1 MTRFALA
8 IVFSAIGLG
17 GGGLGG
23 GSLGGESAMA
33 ADVTATSAIDAV
45 TVFPSGA
52 EISRLAKVKL
62 VKGEGRIVFPD
73 LPAQAIAGSIRVEG
87 KSTGK
92 LEIGSVDAKRLSVP
106 RSDPA
111 TTESERKKLEDQI
124 ESLRDTRA
132 LFEGQTEAANAQRT
146 LINNLTNL
154 PTIPPQPMAGPQPA
168 PDWKALIATI
178 GTGLVDVKRAEL
190 EAQLKIRETDRK
202 ITELQGKLNALAPI
216 RQERTEVAVAVTAG
230 ADLEA
235 DLVVKYQVPSA
246 SWTALYD
253 ARLSTGGK
261 AAAPKLDLTRRAAI
275 QQTTG
280 EPWTNVTLALSTTR
294 PTVGASAPELRTM
307 TVDYMPDFAPAVA
320 AAPAPVARQMMKQRR
335 DEGLAQ
341 DRDAMAAGAM
351 AAPEPV
357 MAEATVRNAAV
368 MQAPF
373 QAVYG
378 VPGRATVAPTGEIKN
393 VQLMEE
399 SIEPQLLVRTVPKLD
414 AKAFL
419 YAKLILPKSSAV
431 LPGAV
436 SLFRDGTFV
445 GTGKLPLLA
454 PGEEHELGFGG
465 DDSIRVKHAIAEDKR
480 GEKGLISS
488 SKTDTR
494 NYKITVK
501 NLHQRPMNIVVFDHV
516 PVSQQQDIKVTMTAK
531 PQPTKSD
538 VDDKRGV
545 LAWEAK
551 LEPDAEQVI
560 EVGYQVVW
568 PGAKAVTYGK

>member
-8 IVFSAIGLG
+8 VVFSALGLG
-17 GGGLGG
+17 GGGLSG
-23 GSLGGESAMA
+23 LGGERAMA

-52 EISRLAKVKL
+52 EISRIAKVKII
-62 VKGEGRIVFPD
+62 KGEGRIVFPD

-92 LEIGSVDAKRLSVP
+92 LEIGSVDTKRLSVP

-111 TTESERKKLEDQI
+111 TTETERKKLEDQI

-132 LFEGQTEAANAQRT
+132 LFEGQTEAANAQRS

-178 GTGLVDVKRAEL
+178 GTGLVEAKRAEL
-190 EAQLKIRETDRK
+190 EAQVKIRETDRK
-202 ITELQGKLNALAPI
+202 ITELQGKLKALAPI
-216 RQERTEVAVAVTAG
+216 REERTEVAVAVTAG

-253 ARLSTGGK
+253 ARLTTGGK

-307 TVDYMPDFAPAVA
+307 TVDYVPDTPPPVA
-320 AAPAPVARQMMKQRR
+320 ATAPAPVARQMMKQRL
-335 DEGLAQ
+335 EGGEQNRAVSA
-341 DRDAMAAGAM
+341 DM

-357 MAEATVRNAAV
+357 MAEATTRNAAV

-373 QAVYG
+373 QAIYG
-378 VPGRATVAPTGEIKN
+378 VPGRNTVAPTGEIKN

-399 SIEPQLLVRTVPKLD
+399 SIEPQLLARTVPKLD

-419 YAKLILPKSSAV
+419 YAKLVTPKSSAV

-494 NYKITVK
+494 NYKLTVK

-531 PQPTKSD
+531 PQPTKTD

-560 EVGYQVVW
+560 EIGYQVVW

>member
-8 IVFSAIGLG
+8 VVFSAIGLG
-17 GGGLGG
+17 GGGLG
-23 GSLGGESAMA
+23 SLGGERAMA

-52 EISRLAKVKL
+52 EISRLAKVKII
-62 VKGEGRIVFPD
+62 KGEGRIVFPD

-92 LEIGSVDAKRLSVP
+92 LEIGSVDTKRLSVP

-111 TTESERKKLEDQI
+111 ATETERKKLEDQI

-178 GTGLVDVKRAEL
+178 GTGLVDAKRAEL
-190 EAQLKIRETDRK
+190 ESQVKIRETDRK
-202 ITELQGKLNALAPI
+202 ISELQGKLNALAPI
-216 RQERTEVAVAVTAG
+216 REERTEVAVAVTAG
-230 ADLEA
+230 SDLEA
-235 DLVVKYQVPSA
+235 DVIVKYQVPSA

-280 EPWTNVTLALSTTR
+280 EPWTNVALSLSTTR
-294 PTVGASAPELRTM
+294 PTVGASAPDLRTM
-307 TVDYMPDFAPAVA
+307 TVDYMPDAPPPMAQ
-320 AAPAPVARQMMKQRR
+320 AAPAAVARQMMKQRR

-341 DRDAMAAGAM
+341 DQMVAGAM
-351 AAPEPV
+351 VAPEPV
-357 MAEATVRNAAV
+357 MAEATTRNAAV
-368 MQAPF
+368 VQAPF

-378 VPGRATVAPTGEIKN
+378 VPGRNTVAPTGEIKN
-393 VQLMEE
+393 VQLIEE

-419 YAKLILPKSSAV
+419 YAKLVTPKSSAV

-465 DDSIRVKHAIAEDKR
+465 DDSVRVKHAIAEDKR

-501 NLHQRPMNIVVFDHV
+501 NLHQRPMNIMVFDHV

-531 PQPTKSD
+531 PQPTKTD

-560 EVGYQVVW
+560 EIGYQVVW
-568 PGAKAVTYGK
+568 PGAKAVMYGK

>member
-23 GSLGGESAMA
+23 GSLGGDSAMA

-92 LEIGSVDAKRLSVP
+92 LEIGSVDTRRLSVP
-106 RSDPA
+106 RSDPE
-111 TTESERKKLEDQI
+111 TTQTERKKLEDQI

-132 LFEGQTEAANAQRT
+132 LFEGQQEAANAQRT
-146 LINNLTNL
+146 LITNLTSL
-154 PTIPPQPMAGPQPA
+154 PTIPPQPNGGPQPS
-168 PDWKALIATI
+168 PDWKALIATV
-178 GTGLVDVKRAEL
+178 GTGIVDAKRAEL
-190 EAQLKIRETDRK
+190 ESQVKIRETDRK

-235 DLVVKYQVPSA
+235 DLIVKYQVPSA

-261 AAAPKLDLTRRAAI
+261 AAPPKLDLTRRAAI

-307 TVDYMPDFAPAVA
+307 TVDYMPDAPPPMAQ
-320 AAPAPVARQMMKQRR
+320 AAPAPVARQMMKARR

-341 DRDAMAAGAM
+341 DQMAAGAM

-357 MAEATVRNAAV
+357 MAEATTRNAAV
-368 MQAPF
+368 VQAPF

-378 VPGRATVAPTGEIKN
+378 VPGRASVEPTGEIKN

-454 PGEEHELGFGG
+454 PGEEHELGFGA

-494 NYKITVK
+494 NYKLTVK
-501 NLHQRPMNIVVFDHV
+501 NLHQRAMNIVVFDHV

-531 PQPTKSD
+531 PQPTKTD

-545 LAWEAK
+545 LAWESK

-560 EVGYQVVW
+560 EIGYQVVW
-568 PGAKAVTYGK
+568 PGAKTVTYGK

>member
-1 MTRFALA
+1 
-8 IVFSAIGLG
+8 
-17 GGGLGG
+17 
-23 GSLGGESAMA
+23 MA
-33 ADVTATSAIDAV
+33 ADVTAVSVIDAV

-52 EISRLAKVKL
+52 EISRAAKVKL
-62 VKGEGRIVFPD
+62 AKGEGRVVFPD

-87 KSTGK
+87 KSAGK
-92 LEIGSVDAKRLSVP
+92 LEIGSVDTKRLSVP

-111 TTESERKKLEDQI
+111 TTETERKKLEDQI
-124 ESLRDTRA
+124 ESLSDTRA
-132 LFEGQTEAANAQRT
+132 LFEGQMEAAGAQRT
-146 LINNLTNL
+146 LITNLTNL

-178 GTGLVDVKRAEL
+178 GTGLVDAKRTEL
-190 EAQLKIRETDRK
+190 ESQVKIRETDRK
-202 ITELQGKLNALAPI
+202 ITELRGKLKALAPI
-216 RQERTEVAVAVTAG
+216 REERTEVAVAVTAG
-230 ADLEA
+230 GDLEA
-235 DLVVKYQVPSA
+235 DLVIKYQVPSA

-307 TVDYMPDFAPAVA
+307 TVDYVPDAPPPVPVA
-320 AAPAPVARQMMKQRR
+320 SAPVARQMMKQRL
-335 DEGLAQ
+335 EGGVA
-341 DRDAMAAGAM
+341 DTMAAATM

-357 MAEATVRNAAV
+357 MEVARTRNAEV

-378 VPGRATVAPTGEIKN
+378 VPGRTSVAPTGEIKN
-393 VQLMEE
+393 VQLLEE
-399 SIEPQLLVRTVPKLD
+399 SVEPQLLARTVPKLD

-431 LPGAV
+431 LPGAI

-454 PGEEHELGFGG
+454 PGEEHELGFGA

-494 NYKITVK
+494 NYKLTVK

-531 PQPTKSD
+531 PQPTKTD

-560 EVGYQVVW
+560 EIGYQVVW